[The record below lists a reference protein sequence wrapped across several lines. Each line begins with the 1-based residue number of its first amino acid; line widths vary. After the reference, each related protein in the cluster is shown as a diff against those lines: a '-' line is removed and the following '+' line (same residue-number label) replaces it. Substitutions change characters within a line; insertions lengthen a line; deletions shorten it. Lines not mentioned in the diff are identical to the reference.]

1 MNNNTKTLNLT
12 ADETGRAIV
21 NHMINRLAE
30 QLSPGLGLPF
40 KRVLEMVTAMHQGG
54 NLVMVQRPGDAG
66 LALLPIVDGEVRP
79 SWQP

>member
-54 NLVMVQRPGDAG
+54 
-66 LALLPIVDGEVRP
+66 I
-79 SWQP
+79 